1 MESRL
6 DKVNYMPVPV
16 PEGGAEVS
24 SQFQNRRK
32 LWVYRMEKL
41 SGCAPLDFK
50 LARYIEKLN
59 IRSPEQ
65 LRQALEN
72 DEQVIW
78 VGFKAMNKLRE
89 LAGLPQVQREYSWK
103 DEAKRLY
110 TLLDAAGIEYVK
122 QK

>member
-1 MESRL
+1 MEGCL
-6 DKVNYMPVPV
+6 DTVNHMSMPVPK
-16 PEGGAEVS
+16 GGAKVS
-24 SQFQNRRK
+24 AFQNRRK

-50 LARYIEKLN
+50 MARYIEKLN

-65 LRQALEN
+65 LKYALEHN
-72 DEQVIW
+72 QQVVF

-89 LAGLPQVQREYSWK
+89 LAGLPQVQRKYSWK

-110 TLLDAAGIEYVK
+110 ALLDKAGLEYDK

>member
-1 MESRL
+1 
-6 DKVNYMPVPV
+6 
-16 PEGGAEVS
+16 
-24 SQFQNRRK
+24 
-32 LWVYRMEKL
+32 MEKL

-50 LARYIEKLN
+50 MARYIEKLN
-59 IRSPEQ
+59 IRSPEE
-65 LRQALEN
+65 LRYALEHGQ
-72 DEQVIW
+72 EVIW

-110 TLLDAAGIEYVK
+110 TLLDAAGIKYVK

>member
-1 MESRL
+1 M
-6 DKVNYMPVPV
+6 N
-16 PEGGAEVS
+16 

-50 LARYIEKLN
+50 MARYIEKLN

-65 LRQALEN
+65 LRYALEHN
-72 DEQVIW
+72 QQVIW
-78 VGFKAMNKLRE
+78 VGMKAMNKLRA
-89 LAGLPQVQREYSWK
+89 LVDMPQIKKQHSWK

-110 TLLDAAGIEYVK
+110 ALLDAAGLEYTK

>member
-1 MESRL
+1 MS
-6 DKVNYMPVPV
+6 
-16 PEGGAEVS
+16 A
-24 SQFQNRRK
+24 FQNRRK

-41 SGCAPLDFK
+41 SGVAPLDFK
-50 LARYIEKLN
+50 LARYIEKIN

-65 LRQALEN
+65 LRHALEN
-72 DEQVIW
+72 DQQVIW

-89 LAGLPQVQREYSWK
+89 LAGLPQVKRKYSWK

-110 TLLDAAGIEYVK
+110 ALLDKAGLEYDK

>member
-1 MESRL
+1 M
-6 DKVNYMPVPV
+6 
-16 PEGGAEVS
+16 S

-50 LARYIEKLN
+50 MARYIEKLN
-59 IRSPEQ
+59 IRSPEE
-65 LRQALEN
+65 LRYALEHGQ
-72 DEQVIW
+72 EVIW
-78 VGFKAMNKLRE
+78 VGFKAMNKLRA
-89 LAGLPQVQREYSWK
+89 LAGLPQVEREYSWK

-110 TLLDAAGIEYVK
+110 TLLDSAGIEYVK